1 MLVSQHVIKKQYASA
16 GQQLQ
21 GFMIWNHRENPKWH
35 AVIVW
40 APVCLRGFLKAKSP
54 FHFNRIMLSDVGLH
68 KSPTS

>member
-40 APVCLRGFLKAKSP
+40 APVRLRGFLKAKISI
-54 FHFNRIMLSDVGLH
+54 RITLSDVGLH

>member
-40 APVCLRGFLKAKSP
+40 APVRLRGFLKAKISIS
-54 FHFNRIMLSDVGLH
+54 F
-68 KSPTS
+68 